1 MSGLMTPITI
11 TGLTNDMSYNISM
24 FAVNS
29 AGTSLR
35 SLPVFT
41 RPIYRVPTIPVVG
54 SISTTATSANITFT
68 ASMPNGATI
77 TTYKYSLDGG
87 ETYIDL
93 NRVPKPPILITGLT
107 TKTTYSILLKSVN
120 EVGESLP
127 SVAKSFTTK

>member
-1 MSGLMTPITI
+1 MSGLVSPITI

-41 RPIYRVPTIPVVG
+41 RPVYSIPSTPIV
-54 SISTTATSANITFT
+54 STISTTVTSATITFT
-68 ASMPNGATI
+68 PSLPNGAAI

-93 NRVPKPPILITGLT
+93 ARVQKPPLSIMGLT
-107 TKTTYSILLKSVN
+107 TKTTYSFMLKSVN

-127 SVAKSFTTK
+127 SILKTFTTK